1 MSEQIQTAPALERKE
16 PTPQSA
22 PKSQRLL
29 SLDALR
35 GFDMLWILGGEFFV
49 ESLDKAEGHGIFAP
63 LARQLEHKAW
73 EGFAFYDLI
82 FPLFVFMV
90 GISIVFSI
98 GKIIR
103 EEGKAAAHKRIFKR
117 FILLFIFALLY
128 SGGVSNDW
136 PNIRLLGV
144 LNRIALCYLGA
155 ALLYT
160 HFKMRGLVVACA
172 GLLIGYWA
180 LMTFVP
186 FPDVRPVDAQG
197 ELISKQL
204 KTRKISDLN
213 FGSTKKLKGVFEPG
227 LNLAHYVDQK
237 YLPGKKYDGTWDP
250 EGILSTLPA
259 IGTCLLG
266 VLVGLL
272 LQNRTI
278 PDQKKVIILIG
289 AGAFGVVAGFLW
301 GLQFPVIK
309 KIWTSSYVLVAGGY
323 SAMLMGAFYQ
333 LIEIWNYRKWA
344 AAFVW
349 VGANPLTLYLASN
362 VIGFGRLAERFAGG
376 NVKKFVDGRLAPG
389 MGQVVIAA
397 VGVTLVLVLAR
408 FLYQRKIFLRL

>member
-1 MSEQIQTAPALERKE
+1 MSEQVQTATTLERTE
-16 PTPQSA
+16 PATQSP
-22 PKSQRLL
+22 PKSPRLL

-73 EGFAFYDLI
+73 EGFAFYDMI

-128 SGGVSNDW
+128 SGGVSTDW

-160 HFKMRGLVVACA
+160 HFKTRGLVAACA

-197 ELISKQL
+197 ELIRKDL
-204 KTRKISDLN
+204 TTKKISDLN
-213 FGSTKKLKGVFEPG
+213 FASTKKLKGVFEPG

-272 LQNRTI
+272 LQNKGI
-278 PDQKKVIILIG
+278 PDQKKALILIG

-333 LIEIWNYRKWA
+333 IIEIWGYRKWA
-344 AAFVW
+344 TAFVW
-349 VGANPLTLYLASN
+349 VGANPLTLYVLSN
-362 VIGFGRLAERFAGG
+362 IVRF
-376 NVKKFVDGRLAPG
+376 
-389 MGQVVIAA
+389 
-397 VGVTLVLVLAR
+397 
-408 FLYQRKIFLRL
+408 